1 MLVNVED
8 SPKEGFVA
16 FKSGADGSDN
26 VEDSPKE
33 GFVTFKSGAYGSD
46 DMKTHVNSTSVPDVD

>member
-8 SPKEGFVA
+8 APKEGFVR
-16 FKSGADGSDN
+16 FKSGADGSDK

-33 GFVTFKSGAYGSD
+33 GFVTFKSGADGSNY
-46 DMKTHVNSTSVPDVD
+46 MKTQVNSTSVPDVD